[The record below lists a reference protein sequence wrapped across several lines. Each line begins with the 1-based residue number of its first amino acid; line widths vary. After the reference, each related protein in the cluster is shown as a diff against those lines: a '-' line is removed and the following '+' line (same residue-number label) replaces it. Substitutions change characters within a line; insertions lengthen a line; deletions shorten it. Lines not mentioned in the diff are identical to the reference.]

1 VRSAIF
7 EFRCFGELPNMKVLI
22 VHAHPEP
29 QSFTAS
35 MQCHAVETLQAHGHE
50 VMVSDLY
57 AMNWNPVASATDFGV
72 RKNSDYLVY
81 ALEQRE
87 NVAAG
92 AIAPDIRTE
101 LDKLLACDL
110 IIFSFPLFWCSVPA
124 IMKGWLDRVL
134 VSGKVY
140 GGQRFYD
147 RGGMRGKRALLAY
160 TCGGRDFMFDAH
172 GVHGEMDLM
181 LRHMLRGTLGY
192 AGFDVLPS
200 FVAYHV
206 PYITPGEREAMLG
219 RYGDYLTK
227 LDQLKPL
234 SFPSLD
240 DFDAEMAPR
249 VRDPQVTEQN

>member
-1 VRSAIF
+1 
-7 EFRCFGELPNMKVLI
+7 MKVLI

-35 MQCHAVETLQAHGHE
+35 MQRHAVETLQAQGHE
-50 VMVSDLY
+50 VIVSDLY
-57 AMNWNPVASATDFGV
+57 AMNWNPVVSAADFGT

-92 AIAPDIRTE
+92 TIAPDIRAE
-101 LDKLLACDL
+101 LDKLLECDL
-110 IIFSFPLFWCSVPA
+110 VIFSFPLFWCSVPA
-124 IMKGWLDRVL
+124 IIKGWIDRVL

-147 RGGMRGKRALLAY
+147 RGGMRGKRAMLAY
-160 TCGGRDFMFDAH
+160 TCGGRDFMFDAE

-181 LRHMLRGTLGY
+181 LRHVLRGTLGY
-192 AGFDVLPS
+192 AGFEVLPS

-206 PYITPGEREAMLG
+206 PYIKPAEREAMLG

-227 LDQLKPL
+227 LDQLEPL

-240 DFDAEMAPR
+240 DFDAEMHPR
-249 VRDPQVTEQN
+249 VRTPQMTEQD